1 MKILS
6 LVVAMAIALFLI
18 LLLIRLRYDRLVK
31 QIWRSLKTPSTDFV
45 FTEDMT
51 ADLDEPVR
59 RYFLHAIAP
68 GTPLASYVELEMNGS
83 FRQQPDADWL
93 PMQASQ
99 IISAEGFIWQARV
112 GKGLTRFS
120 GADYYAQNRGRVKFF
135 LWGLIPLVD
144 AQNSNINRSSVGRLC
159 IEYIWLPSALLPQN
173 DVAWRAISDD
183 TIQANF
189 EIDNEPITLTLHID
203 DYGKLLG
210 ISLPRWS
217 DNTADK
223 NWQYIP
229 FGAEIQAEATFDG
242 YTIPAQM
249 NVGYWL
255 GTDKYWTFFQATIAR
270 VGFSRSLINLESEGD
285 G

>member
-1 MKILS
+1 MVGVKSKRPTMNKVLQIAI
-6 LVVAMAIALFLI
+6 VIAIAVLSI

-31 QIWRSLKTPSTDFV
+31 EIWRTLKIPSTGLV

-112 GKGLTRFS
+112 GKGSLGFS

-135 LWGLIPLVD
+135 WWGLIPLVD

-173 DVAWRAISDD
+173 GVAWQAISDN

-189 EIDNEPITLTLHID
+189 EIDNEPISLTLYID
-203 DYGKLLG
+203 DYGKLFG
-210 ISLPRWS
+210 ISLPRWG

-229 FGAEIQAEATFDG
+229 FGAEIQAEATFGG
-242 YTIPAQM
+242 YTIPARM

-255 GTDKYWTFFQATIAR
+255 STDKYWTFFQATLNR
-270 VGFSRSLINLESEGD
+270 VEFV
-285 G
+285 

>member
-1 MKILS
+1 MKILLILATS
-6 LVVAMAIALFLI
+6 AIALFLI
-18 LLLIRLRYDRLVK
+18 LLLMRLRYDRLVK
-31 QIWRSLKTPSTDFV
+31 KIWRSLKTQPTNIV
-45 FTEDMT
+45 FTPDMV
-51 ADLDEPVR
+51 AGLEEPVQ

-99 IISAEGFIWQARV
+99 IISVEGFIWQARV
-112 GKGLTRFS
+112 GKGSLGFS

-144 AQNSNINRSSVGRLC
+144 AQNSNINRSSLGRLC

-173 DVAWRAISDD
+173 GVAWRAISDN

-189 EIDNEPITLTLHID
+189 EIDNEPIALTLYID

-229 FGAEIQAEATFDG
+229 FGAEIQAEATFGG
-242 YTIPAQM
+242 YTIPARM

-255 GTDKYWTFFQATIAR
+255 GTDKYWTFFQATVAR
-270 VGFSRSLINLESEGD
+270 VEFSRSLINLESEGN